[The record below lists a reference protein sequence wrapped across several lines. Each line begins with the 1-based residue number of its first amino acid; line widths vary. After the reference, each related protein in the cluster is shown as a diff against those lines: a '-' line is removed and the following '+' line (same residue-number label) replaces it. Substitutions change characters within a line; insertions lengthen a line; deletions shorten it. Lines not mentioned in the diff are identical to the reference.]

1 MNQTLKDNIKALI
14 PMNTIRNLR
23 AVRNARS
30 IRHMADIPRIPFDK
44 TAYPEGINMIGC
56 FTQDSGLGESCRIV
70 AKDIE
75 VAGIPHHFIDLS
87 KYEWVG
93 PDHTFDAQLM
103 DITDTDAFY
112 YGINLWHVNMH
123 LFEKVWELTRD
134 QWDRHYNIA
143 FWSWENETFP
153 KEWNPMLHMVDEVWT
168 PSEFTSD
175 SIRRVMD
182 KPVVTLPHV
191 VEVHPAE
198 NIGRNYFHLPED
210 KFLYLMLYDANS
222 ISDRK
227 NPEGVIQAFKKAFSI
242 SEQSS
247 SNYEANN
254 KTRSFDMDQV
264 GLVIKISH
272 ASEAK
277 LNQLCSQLAGYH
289 VYFIRDMLP
298 KPYVE
303 ALIQCCDAYISL
315 HRAEGYGLVLGE
327 AMALGVPTIATNY
340 SGNLEFQNETNA
352 ALVDAR
358 KIRIGKDIWPYKAE
372 YEWADPN
379 IEDAARKIREVYMNK
394 NYREAIIKTAKES
407 VREDKQRQ
415 RAVEIINNS
424 MQAIVQ
430 GNR

>member
-70 AKDIE
+70 AREIE
-75 VAGIPHHFIDLS
+75 ASGISHQFIDLS
-87 KYEWVG
+87 KYEWIG
-93 PDHTFDAQLM
+93 SDHSFDDKVL
-103 DITDTDAFY
+103 DSTDSEAFR

-123 LFEKVWELTRD
+123 FFEKAWELCRD
-134 QWDRHYNIA
+134 KWDQHYNIA
-143 FWSWENETFP
+143 FWLWENENFP
-153 KEWNPMLHMVDEVWT
+153 EEWIPMLHMLDEIWT
-168 PSEFTSD
+168 PSEFTSN
-175 SIRRVMD
+175 SIRRITK
-182 KPVVTLPHV
+182 KPVVTVPYT

-198 NIGRNYFHLPED
+198 NIGREYFQLPED

-227 NPEGVIQAFKKAFSI
+227 NPEGVIRAFKEAFPI
-242 SEQSS
+242 REQSA

-254 KTRSFDMDQV
+254 KTQSFDMDQV

-277 LNQLCSQLAGYH
+277 LSQLRSQLAGYH

-340 SGNLEFQNETNA
+340 SGNLEFQNEANA

-372 YEWADPN
+372 YEWADPD
-379 IEDAARKIREVYMNK
+379 IEDAARKIREIYMNK
-394 NYREAIIKTAKES
+394 NYREAIIKTAKEF

-415 RAVEIINNS
+415 QAVEIIRAR
-424 MQAIVQ
+424 MKIY
-430 GNR
+430 